1 MKFYLISD
9 NHDTVTGLRLAGI
22 EGEVVHERSEVEAAL
37 SKAIKNEEIGVVLMT
52 EQLVEKCPDT
62 VYDLKMHRTRPLI
75 VEIPD
80 RHAEGRSKDS
90 IMRYILHVHFSKIMY
105 SAKGEIKHL
114 TFEDQVYGPEFEPL
128 AVALKDLKLQPFI
141 VSESA
146 GTQTE
151 DAAEMKKIYG
161 LL

>member
-22 EGEVVHERSEVEAAL
+22 EGEVVHERSEVETAL

-90 IMRYILHVHFSKIMY
+90 IMRYIHEAI
-105 SAKGEIKHL
+105 GIKL
-114 TFEDQVYGPEFEPL
+114 
-128 AVALKDLKLQPFI
+128 
-141 VSESA
+141 
-146 GTQTE
+146 
-151 DAAEMKKIYG
+151 
-161 LL
+161 

>member
-22 EGEVVHERSEVEAAL
+22 EGEVVHERNEVETAL
-37 SKAIKNEEIGVVLMT
+37 SKAIENEEIGVVLMT
-52 EQLVEKCPDT
+52 EQLVEKCPDM

-90 IMRYILHVHFSKIMY
+90 IKRYIHEAI
-105 SAKGEIKHL
+105 GIKL
-114 TFEDQVYGPEFEPL
+114 
-128 AVALKDLKLQPFI
+128 
-141 VSESA
+141 
-146 GTQTE
+146 
-151 DAAEMKKIYG
+151 
-161 LL
+161 